1 MPETSESIE
10 RDELDGLFA
19 RLFADR
25 PQMRCA
31 LAVSGGS
38 DSTALMVLLAEWIA
52 QRTGQGTEQAGRSLD
67 AFTVLTVDHRL
78 RPESA
83 AEAQA
88 VARQACALGLRH
100 AVLVWE
106 GDKPN
111 TGLQA
116 AARAARYRLMADY
129 ARAHDIGLILMAHTE
144 DDQAETLLMRLARG
158 SGLDG
163 LGAMAPIAPLQDGE
177 SLLIARPLLCVPKT
191 RLQASLRRRGIGW
204 IEDPSNASPV
214 FERVRL
220 RAARVALESL
230 GLTPGMLSLSARRL
244 RQARS
249 ALDRWVADVLD
260 PVAGMVEVH
269 ACGFFKIDR
278 SRLGALPDEIIARVL
293 TRAIAAAGGS
303 GEPVPLAGVE
313 AILADLSSSDSGM
326 QSAAWTLARAR
337 LAATPKALL
346 IEREPGRDALPVLV
360 LAPGQAA
367 IWDGRFRVS
376 AGPSIDHP
384 VQVRALGV
392 DGVRELRSRID
403 VPAGLPVGSLR
414 AVASFWR
421 GEQLLAVPPLG
432 FRASADLGDLAAA
445 FLPLAS
451 PWGARR

>member
-1 MPETSESIE
+1 MSNDSESIE

-19 RLFADR
+19 RLFVDR

-31 LAVSGGS
+31 VAVSGGS

-52 QRTGQGTEQAGRSLD
+52 RETGQGTEQAGRSLD

-88 VARQACALGLRH
+88 VARQASALGLRH
-100 AVLVWE
+100 ATLVWE

-163 LGAMAPIAPLQDGE
+163 LGAMAPIAHVQDGE
-177 SLLIARPLLCVPKT
+177 SLLIARPLLDVPKT
-191 RLQASLRRRGIGW
+191 RLQASLRQRGIGW
-204 IEDPSNASPV
+204 IDDPSNVSPV

-220 RAARVALESL
+220 RAARAALDGL
-230 GLTPGMLSLSARRL
+230 GLTTGMLSLSARRL

-260 PVAGMVEVH
+260 PAAGMVEVH

-278 SRLGALPDEIIARVL
+278 SRLCALPDEITARVL
-293 TRAIAAAGGS
+293 TRAIAAAGGA

-313 AILADLSSSDSGM
+313 SILSDLSSTQDG
-326 QSAAWTLARAR
+326 AWTLARAR
-337 LAATPKALL
+337 LAATPERLL

-360 LAPGQAA
+360 LAPGEAA

-376 AGPSIDHP
+376 AGPIDHP

-403 VPAGLPVGSLR
+403 VPAGLSVSSLR
-414 AVASFWR
+414 VVASFWR
-421 GEQLLAVPPLG
+421 GEQLLAVPTLG

-451 PWGARR
+451 PAGARC